1 MTVQS
6 MSGEL
11 SLTNVGEQSTHAMY
25 VIVSLTFFFFLQD
38 KKDTFLQVASSGY
51 K

>member
-6 MSGEL
+6 TSGEL

-25 VIVSLTFFFFLQD
+25 VIVSLTFFLQD